1 MVGIYII
8 VCLARLVSFLV
19 FKKYIFTMGYGC
31 TTAEFMVFIH
41 GGLRGAVGLSFALLA
56 NADESLTP
64 ALRDIFLFNFSGICV
79 FTLIINAP
87 TTKILIEYMGILA
100 THKIKD

>member
-1 MVGIYII
+1 
-8 VCLARLVSFLV
+8 
-19 FKKYIFTMGYGC
+19 
-31 TTAEFMVFIH
+31 MVFIH

-100 THKIKD
+100 THKIKDQVFKNFLNTMSKDTIEMEDELRKDEFLQLTEWDKV

>member
-1 MVGIYII
+1 MIGIYII
-8 VCLARLVSFLV
+8 VCLCRLISFGL
-19 FKKYIFTMGYGC
+19 FKKWIFTMGYGC
-31 TTAEFMVFIH
+31 TISEFIIYVH
-41 GGLRGAVGLSFALLA
+41 GGLRGAVGLAFALLA

-87 TTKILIEYMGILA
+87 TTKILIEYLGILNH
-100 THKIKD
+100 HKIKD